1 MITTE
6 NTMFISFN
14 EVVNMVKEN
23 IYNRYIKNHSDESFN
38 CHINSSDLQLV
49 KINNDNNV
57 VFFHLPTKAKIRVKV
72 VYPFDIPVEIVEIM
86 PEGKRKYTKIS
97 DYNLLCNTPSIY
109 KNCYEDKKKN
119 EIFNISLF

>member
-1 MITTE
+1 MKID
-6 NTMFISFN
+6 TMVILFN
-14 EVVNMVKEN
+14 EVVNAVKEN
-23 IYNRYIKNHSDESFN
+23 TYKHFSKDVLFR
-38 CHINSSDLQLV
+38 CQLNSSDFQLV

-72 VYPFDIPVEIVEIM
+72 VYPFDIPVEIVEVM

-119 EIFNISLF
+119 EIFEISLF